1 MPKLFCHCEPAGR
14 SNLLQRE
21 IATGLRPSR
30 LLHTLLLPRSRPLSI
45 PILHSISS
53 AGKPPVDVVVRAACE
68 ARRALHAVLVGCR
81 RLLPVPAVHVRG
93 AKRGAGPA
101 PLVSTFCQAD
111 VVVTNGDVALFV
123 VLVGEQEKLLFEL
136 HRITFHARYASPI
149 NRHSGRRL
157 VMAFQIMR
165 CLSRLGIP
173 STVSISCTARLTS
186 PG

>member
-1 MPKLFCHCEPAGR
+1 
-14 SNLLQRE
+14 
-21 IATGLRPSR
+21 
-30 LLHTLLLPRSRPLSI
+30 LLLPRSRPLSI

-136 HRITFHARYASPI
+136 HRITFHARYASSI
-149 NRHSGRRL
+149 NVSP
-157 VMAFQIMR
+157 A
-165 CLSRLGIP
+165 SRPAVI
-173 STVSISCTARLTS
+173 ARLLPSRCSPFTIIAASPATS
-186 PG
+186 TPSPYSRGMAR